1 MTPTKRKKRKRGQ
14 QTIIKHE
21 MTAYECPYFTGAEFV
36 LILTDPARNES
47 TCHLRVK
54 VLQTYPFTKSQAM
67 QVAIL
72 NVSQGYKGYLPP
84 IAFLKLFDRRFL
96 DDRAPLG
103 DQPLGPRK
111 GSEGQGN
118 TSNNSTVACRAG

>member
-1 MTPTKRKKRKRGQ
+1 MA
-14 QTIIKHE
+14 
-21 MTAYECPYFTGAEFV
+21 AYACPYFTGAEFV
-36 LILTDPARNES
+36 LILTDPALNES

-72 NVSQGYKGYLPP
+72 NTSQGYKGYLPP

-103 DQPLGPRK
+103 
-111 GSEGQGN
+111 GN
-118 TSNNSTVACRAG
+118 PWDHEKEAKAKEIHQKI